1 MKPGTIFDKLI
12 TTFGGSA
19 DLSYMKNV
27 FEGIRFDVEIDS
39 LPCIMLEPTQNGDVQ
54 EDMNQIKNVWASYD
68 VLGIAYNAYDESKL
82 FTGDA
87 NYKGVYDIENDI
99 RAVLKSSYS
108 LGDTVI
114 DIQFEPSVFNLL
126 DFPVRREKYPARG
139 VVIPIRVL
147 YRQVDG
153 V

>member
-1 MKPGTIFDKLI
+1 MKPGTIFTKLI
-12 TTFGGSA
+12 KTFGGSE
-19 DLSYMKNV
+19 DLSYIRNV
-27 FEGIRFDVEIDS
+27 FKGVRFDIEIDS
-39 LPCIMLEPTQNGDVQ
+39 LPCIMLEPTQNGDIQ
-54 EDMNQIKNVWASYD
+54 QDMNQTKNVWASYD
-68 VLGIAYNAYDESKL
+68 VMGVAYNAYDQDLL
-82 FTGDA
+82 FVGNTH
-87 NYKGVYDIENDI
+87 YKGVYDIENDI
-99 RAVLKSSYS
+99 RAVLQSSYT

-153 V
+153 E